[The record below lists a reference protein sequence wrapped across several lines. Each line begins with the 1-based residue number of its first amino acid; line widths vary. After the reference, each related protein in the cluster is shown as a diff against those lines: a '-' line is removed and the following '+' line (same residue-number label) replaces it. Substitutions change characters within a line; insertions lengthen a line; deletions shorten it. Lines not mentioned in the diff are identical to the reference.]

1 MSKILVCANEKGGV
15 AKTTTTVN
23 LGIGLAKKGK
33 RVLVIDNDP
42 QGSLTVALGFHN
54 PGQMEYTMT
63 TVYNNV
69 IDEVEF
75 DPREAILHHK
85 EGVDL
90 VPANNSLNSIE
101 TALITVMGRE
111 TILSEYLGRVKDD
124 YDYIII
130 DCSPNLG
137 MLTLN
142 ALAAGDEIIIPVQPT
157 FLAIKG
163 LEELLR
169 VINQIHK
176 KINQSIEIKGIL
188 LTMVDSRTNYAKDI
202 AEMLDEAYGSKINI
216 FKNKI
221 PHSVR
226 AAESTTV
233 GKSIYEYDPKG
244 TVATAYEAL
253 TTEVIA

>member
-90 VPANNSLNSIE
+90 LPANNMLNSIE
-101 TALITVMGRE
+101 TALINVMGRE
-111 TILSEYLGRVKDD
+111 TILSDYIGMVKDD

-142 ALAAGDEIIIPVQPT
+142 ALAAGDEILIPVQPT
-157 FLAIKG
+157 FLAVKG

-169 VINQIHK
+169 IIFQIK
-176 KINQSIEIKGIL
+176 RKINPKIEIKGIL
-188 LTMVDSRTNYAKDI
+188 LTMVDARTNYAKDI
-202 AEMLDEAYGSKINI
+202 AEMLNNAYGKDINI

-226 AAESTTV
+226 AAEATTV

-253 TTEVIA
+253 TQEVIA